1 MVLSAKKM
9 VDLRLLTF
17 NLIKM
22 NQKTIRLILW
32 PVIIILAWFVYR
44 SPISLTEF
52 QEESNYRKSAV
63 VQNLKDIRTAQV
75 AYKDKYRAYADNF
88 NSLLDFV
95 NNDSITLI
103 KASGETPDSL
113 SEEAALEAGIISR
126 DTIFMPAGESI
137 FNDEY
142 LNTRDE
148 RFAFDLNTLT
158 EVPFSEGE
166 QFRIEAGNIEKG
178 KVIVQVFE
186 VSTTY
191 ATFLKGIDANNKGV
205 DLEGIIRVGSMS
217 EASINGNWGE

>member
-1 MVLSAKKM
+1 M

-17 NLIKM
+17 NLKKM

-44 SPISLTEF
+44 SPISLEEF

-63 VQNLKDIRTAQV
+63 VQSLKDIRTAQV
-75 AYKDKYRAYADNF
+75 AYKDKYRVYADNF
-88 NSLLDFV
+88 NTLLDFV
-95 NNDSITLI
+95 ENDSIALI
-103 KASGETPDSL
+103 NAIGETPDSL
-113 SEEAALEAGIISR
+113 SEEQALEAGIISR
-126 DTIFMPAGESI
+126 DTVFVSAGKSI
-137 FNDEY
+137 FSVEY
-142 LNTRDE
+142 LKTRDK
-148 RFAFDLNTLT
+148 RFAFDLSKLS

-166 QFRIEAGNIEKG
+166 QFSIEAGNIEKG

-191 ATFLKGIDANNKGV
+191 ATFLKGIDANNKGI
-205 DLEGIIRVGSMS
+205 DLEDIIRVGSMA

>member
-1 MVLSAKKM
+1 M

-44 SPISLTEF
+44 SPISLKEF
-52 QEESNYRKSAV
+52 QEESNFRKSAV
-63 VQNLKDIRTAQV
+63 VQSLKDIRTAQV
-75 AYKDKYRAYADNF
+75 AYKDKYRVYADNF

-95 NNDSITLI
+95 NNDSIALI
-103 KASGETPDSL
+103 KAIGETPDSL
-113 SEEAALEAGIISR
+113 TEEQALEAGIISR
-126 DTIFMPAGESI
+126 DTVFISAGESI
-137 FNDEY
+137 FGAEY
-142 LNTRDE
+142 LDTRDD

-166 QFRIEAGNIEKG
+166 PFKIEAGSIEKG

-186 VSTTY
+186 VSTNY
-191 ATFLKGIDANNKGV
+191 ATFLKGIDANNKGI
-205 DLEGIIRVGSMS
+205 DLEDIIRVGSMS